1 MAKQNQTTSFITK
14 LVRLLMAALAIVGVI
29 AALMFWLVNK
39 PLSPTKMPLEFHI
52 PPGSSAKSVA
62 QVLAQQGAG
71 VQPDLFY
78 WIARA
83 SGQARQIKAGSY
95 ELAEG
100 ETLWSLLGK
109 LTRGDQTTATVTIV
123 EGTTFR
129 QLRKTIAANINL
141 KQDTRAL
148 SDSDIMTKLG
158 VATRHPEGQF
168 FPDTYVFAKGAS
180 DWDVYRRAYRA
191 MQTQL
196 AAAWEQR
203 DADSPLKTPYEALI
217 LASIVEK
224 ETGKAGDR
232 GLVGGVFVNRLKIG
246 MLLQT
251 DPTVI
256 YGLGETFD
264 GNLRKRDLQT
274 DTPYN
279 TYTRSGL
286 PPTPISLAGQASL
299 LAAVR
304 PQATKAIYFV
314 ARGDGTSQFSETLD
328 AHNRAVNKYQRGQ

>member
-1 MAKQNQTTSFITK
+1 MAKTNRNTSFLSK
-14 LVRLLMAALAIVGVI
+14 LVRLVMLTLAALGI
-29 AALMFWLVNK
+29 AAAAAYWLVTK
-39 PLSPTKMPLEFHI
+39 PLSPKQLPLEFHI
-52 PPGSSAKSVA
+52 PFGSNAKQVA
-62 QVLAQQGAG
+62 QVLAQVGTGA
-71 VQPDLFY
+71 QPDLFY
-78 WIARA
+78 WTARA
-83 SGQARQIKAGSY
+83 SGRARQIKAGSY
-95 ELAEG
+95 EMVEG
-100 ETLWSLLGK
+100 ETLWSLLNK
-109 LTRGDQTTATVTIV
+109 LTLGDQITATVTIV

-129 QLRKTIAANINL
+129 QFRKSIAANMNL
-141 KQDTRAL
+141 KQDTREL
-148 SDSDIMTKLG
+148 TDSAIMSKLG
-158 VATRHPEGQF
+158 ATNAQAEGQF

-203 DADSPLKTPYEALI
+203 DADTPLKTPYEALI

-299 LAAVR
+299 LAAVK
-304 PQATKAIYFV
+304 PQPTKAIYFV

>member
-1 MAKQNQTTSFITK
+1 M
-14 LVRLLMAALAIVGVI
+14 RLLMLALAALGI
-29 AALMFWLVNK
+29 AGALAFWLVTK
-39 PLSPTKMPLEFHI
+39 PLSPTQLPLEFHI
-52 PPGSSAKSVA
+52 PAGSSPKQVA
-62 QVLAQQGAG
+62 QVLAQAGTGA
-71 VQPDLFY
+71 QPDLFY
-78 WIARA
+78 WTARL
-83 SGQARQIKAGSY
+83 SNQARQIKAGSY
-95 ELAEG
+95 ELVEG

-109 LTRGDQTTATVTIV
+109 LTRGDQTTASLTIV

-129 QLRKTIAANINL
+129 QFRKTMAANVNL
-141 KQDTRAL
+141 KQDTREL
-148 SDSDIMTKLG
+148 TDSDIMSKLG
-158 VATRHPEGQF
+158 ANSTQAEGQF

-203 DADSPLKTPYEALI
+203 DADTPLKTPYEALI

-256 YGLGETFD
+256 YGLGDAFD

-299 LAAVR
+299 LAAVK
-304 PQATKAIYFV
+304 PQPTKAIYFV
-314 ARGDGTSQFSETLD
+314 ARGDGTSQFSETLE

>member
-1 MAKQNQTTSFITK
+1 MAKTNRTSSFITQF
-14 LVRLLMAALAIVGVI
+14 VRLVMIALAALGI
-29 AALMFWLVNK
+29 AAAAAFWLVSK
-39 PLSPTKMPLEFHI
+39 PLSPTQLPLEFHI
-52 PPGSSAKSVA
+52 PSGSSAKQVA
-62 QVLAQQGAG
+62 QVLAQQGTGA
-71 VQPDLFY
+71 QPDLFY
-78 WIARA
+78 WAARL

-95 ELAEG
+95 EMVEG
-100 ETLWSLLGK
+100 ETLWSLLSK
-109 LTRGDQTTATVTIV
+109 LTRGDQITASLTIV

-129 QLRKTIAANINL
+129 QFRKTIAANINL
-141 KQDTRAL
+141 KQDTRELA
-148 SDSDIMTKLG
+148 DSDIMSKLG
-158 VATRHPEGQF
+158 ATPTQAEGQF

-191 MQTQL
+191 MQRQL
-196 AAAWEQR
+196 ATAWEQR
-203 DADSPLKTPYEALI
+203 NADTPLKTPYEALI
-217 LASIVEK
+217 LASIIEK

-232 GLVGGVFVNRLKIG
+232 GMVGGVFVNRLKIG

-256 YGLGETFD
+256 YGLGEAFN
-264 GNLRKRDLQT
+264 GNLRKRDLQM

-299 LAAVR
+299 LAAVK
-304 PQATKAIYFV
+304 PQPTKAIYFV
-314 ARGDGTSQFSETLD
+314 ARGDGTSQFSETLE